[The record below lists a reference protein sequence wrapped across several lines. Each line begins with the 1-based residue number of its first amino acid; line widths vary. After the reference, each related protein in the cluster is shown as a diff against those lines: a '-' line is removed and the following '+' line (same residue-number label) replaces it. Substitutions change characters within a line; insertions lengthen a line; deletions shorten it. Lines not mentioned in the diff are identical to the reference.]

1 MIALTVLSANA
12 TLTGGRFITLY
23 NFIPLLGEVTNKYI

>member
-1 MIALTVLSANA
+1 MIGLTVLSAND
-12 TLTGGRFITLY
+12 TLIGGSFITLY